1 MVDPAVPEP
10 EVEVQGGCFP
20 YGFRR
25 ECKELFKLAWPL
37 VGTSCRLFIALGK
50 ERGDGGFV

>member
-10 EVEVQGGCFP
+10 EVEVQGGCYP

-50 ERGDGGFV
+50 ERGVEGFF